1 MNTVTYILNYLQ
13 DFNEAS
19 VVFRLII
26 ATLMGAV
33 IGLDRGATKNAA
45 GLRTF
50 TLVCLGSALA
60 QIVDIQCIMLYGSGD
75 PVRLAQG
82 VINGIGFL
90 GVGTI
95 VVTGKSHIRGLTT
108 AATLWTTAVL
118 GISVGSGYLYSSII
132 TFLLILFVVKVMYPL
147 SRKTARKSHDMTLVV
162 EMGSED
168 AFDRVMDCIQN
179 FDCKVSRIQKQKKN
193 ELLVVEIEVELLK
206 SAKRDKIVM
215 ELGKFK
221 NVSSVEEIM

>member
-1 MNTVTYILNYLQ
+1 MNTVTYIFNYLQ
-13 DFNEAS
+13 EFNEVS
-19 VVFRLII
+19 VVIRLII
-26 ATLMGAV
+26 ATLMGAI
-33 IGLDRGATKNAA
+33 IGLDRGATKHAA

-60 QIVDIQCIMLYGSGD
+60 QIVDIQCIMVYGGGD

-118 GISVGSGYLYSSII
+118 GISVGSGYLYSSVI
-132 TFLLILFVVKVMYPL
+132 TFLLILFVLKVMYPF
-147 SRKTARKSHDMTLVV
+147 SRKTAEKSHEMTLAV
-162 EMGSED
+162 EVGSED
-168 AFDRVMDCIQN
+168 AFEQVMDYMQSHN
-179 FDCKVSRIQKQKKN
+179 CKINRIQKQKKN
-193 ELLVVEIEVELLK
+193 EVMVVEMDVDFGK
-206 SAKRDKIVM
+206 NVKHDKIVM
-215 ELGKFK
+215 ELGRFK
-221 NVSSVEEIM
+221 NVNLVEEIM